1 MDDNNTYL
9 LWGPEAYLINQ
20 KIDGIVTGLAAAGEP
35 PAVLN
40 IDGDETP
47 PQELGQILDFSP
59 LFAMTRAVII
69 RNPNW
74 LGKSPRGAKKT
85 EGYRQVL
92 DDYFQR
98 DYPGQVLILTALE
111 SHSTNPITKLLQK
124 QARVINIKPLSGAE
138 LEKWCRRELEKRQIR
153 VAPAALARIAASGQ
167 DMYYLENMFEKLALM
182 QREDVWG
189 AAEIDEHLDS
199 RLEISIFKLTDA
211 LLLRNTK
218 ASLETFRQLTE
229 QGQPHLVIL
238 AMIIQQFVALSKVK
252 FCIDAGH
259 DKASI
264 AAATGLKDFVVRKMR
279 DKAANFSSGEIRMV
293 FEKLLEVDTAF
304 KTENKDPRLVMETLL
319 VAICSRG

>member
-252 FCIDAGH
+252 FCIDAGY

-264 AAATGLKDFVVRKMR
+264 ATATGLKDFVVRKMR
-279 DKAANFSSGEIRMV
+279 DTAANFSSGEIRMV